1 LKVLIK
7 EIIKFINKFEIKYV
21 KFINSM
27 TSNSKKIPIPGNM
40 PISIRLDKINK
51 PKNIPTRITKWAP
64 PSSFLNDKEIIPPGP
79 ETARARE
86 KSPRSPTIEI
96 YPENEQIT
104 LDKIWKSKHSSLF
117 DYEEDDIKMKILE
130 EIEIIK
136 KIQEKHTL
144 ILDKLVKKVV
154 PDKYSRNF

>member
-1 LKVLIK
+1 MKVLIK

-27 TSNSKKIPIPGNM
+27 PSNSKKIPIPGIM
-40 PISIRLDKINK
+40 PISIRLDNINK

-104 LDKIWKSKHSSLF
+104 LDKI
-117 DYEEDDIKMKILE
+117 LE